1 MSVVPYFGERF
12 KGGSEISMKPI
23 VQERLVNEVYQ
34 RLRELV
40 FQNSYTPGQ
49 RLDIENIADQLGI
62 SRQPVMEAIN
72 RLAHEGLLVV
82 KPRVGT
88 FVRQLSSQDVHNILE
103 TRLMMELFAVTHA
116 RPQPAEIQE
125 LYNCLERMD
134 ELVAQEPF
142 HYLSYNELD
151 VQFHRVLIGM
161 VHNPLLE
168 KLYDELHAQYIPVR
182 AFYRNALE
190 YTLTAYDEHRKMVE
204 ALARGD
210 SAETVAILEKHI
222 RNAEH
227 GIQRILQQENATVL

>member
-1 MSVVPYFGERF
+1 MR
-12 KGGSEISMKPI
+12 PI

-49 RLDIENIADQLGI
+49 RLDIEDIAEQLGI

-82 KPRVGT
+82 RPRVGT
-88 FVRQLSSQDVHNILE
+88 FVRELSSQDIHTILE
-103 TRLMMELFAVTHA
+103 ARLMMELFAVTHA
-116 RPQPAEIQE
+116 QPQPTEIQE
-125 LYNCLERMD
+125 LYSYLDRMD
-134 ELVAQEPF
+134 TLVSQEPF

-151 VQFHRVLIGM
+151 VQFHRALINM
-161 VHNPLLE
+161 VHNPLIE
-168 KLYDELHAQYIPVR
+168 KLYNELHAQYIPVR

-190 YTLTAYDEHRKMVE
+190 YTLTAYDEHREIVN

-210 SAETVAILEKHI
+210 MAGAATILEKHI
-222 RNAEH
+222 KNAEH
-227 GIQRILQQENATVL
+227 GIQRILQQGNARVL